1 MGLETTEETDN
12 SQSDSPSGPSESD
25 SHIREVWAH
34 NLEEEMDRIRDIAD
48 SYPYI
53 AMVCPLVCIHSSLTI
68 FRILSSLASL
78 PVQ

>member
-1 MGLETTEETDN
+1 MTLLPTRGSEDPPDEA
-12 SQSDSPSGPSESD
+12 SGPSGSD

-53 AMVCPLVCIHSSLTI
+53 AMV
-68 FRILSSLASL
+68 RLS
-78 PVQ
+78 

>member
-1 MGLETTEETDN
+1 MALTGKVELAEIK
-12 SQSDSPSGPSESD
+12 SPSSEGSGHN

-53 AMVCPLVCIHSSLTI
+53 AMVSQSDIYSCYYSSL
-68 FRILSSLASL
+68 
-78 PVQ
+78 VGY